1 MTASST
7 SLTVA
12 RAQALFVSDLSAQ
25 STPTRAEIEAI
36 VRRMIRVHGGTR
48 GCVALMASEYGEHPE
63 LAAPRMTWALRTV
76 RGVAWRK
83 ARAAPIVLTCG
94 HAESRAFAKKAAVLV
109 DGPK

>member
-1 MTASST
+1 MTAAST

-25 STPTRAEIEAI
+25 STPTRAEIDAV

-48 GCVALMASEYGEHPE
+48 GCVAVMASEYGEHPE
-63 LAAPRMTWALRTV
+63 LAASRMTWALRTV
-76 RGVAWRK
+76 RGVSWRK
-83 ARAAPIVLTCG
+83 APAAPIDLTSAR
-94 HAESRAFAKKAAVLV
+94 AEPRAFAKNAAILV